1 MLFLRGLSLM
11 VQRFDYQLLEP
22 AGEPRLVLDPF
33 APSGGLAPPPASLSD
48 AGTLVYAT
56 SREAQSQL
64 TWFDRTGKTVGVAA
78 PAGEFGDIDLSPDGR
93 YVSYEAGTPGDIW
106 VLDLNTGVQSRLT
119 SHETREADPVW
130 SSDGKMVAFRAD
142 RDGGRLYGRAFGVVG
157 EDVALLKGDRRDSP
171 SSFSPDGQ
179 WLVFDRERD
188 IFALPLMGDMTPIQL
203 TSSPSRENDGRVSPD
218 GRWLAYTSNESGR
231 DEVYVQSFPKP
242 RVLKQISNRGGRLA
256 RWSPDGKELYYLVS
270 DNILT
275 ASRIKETGDSFS
287 ADAGAALFQIT
298 SREPEGPYA
307 VAPDGRFLVSVQQG
321 QEETP
326 QLTVI
331 LNWTAGLPR

>member
-1 MLFLRGLSLM
+1 
-11 VQRFDYQLLEP
+11 
-22 AGEPRLVLDPF
+22 
-33 APSGGLAPPPASLSD
+33 
-48 AGTLVYAT
+48 VYAT